1 MGLNEP
7 MPSYVAFLRAINLGP
22 NRKFPKEAIRACVE
36 SCGFTDVAT
45 YINTGNVFLRTSM
58 RSRPRIE
65 AALEDA
71 FLADRGFPVPTMVY
85 TTGELGQI
93 ARDGEELTSAALARH
108 YLLLLKEEPSPE
120 VLALV
125 AARDTDVNRTVVR
138 HRAAHLLLG
147 PGYQTG
153 TTDPLGVEKLLG
165 VTTNRNLNVVSAIA
179 RTWCG

>member
-22 NRKFPKEAIRACVE
+22 NRKFPKDAIKACVE

-45 YINTGNVFLRTSM
+45 YINTGNAT
-58 RSRPRIE
+58 RPPRN
-65 AALEDA
+65 AT
-71 FLADRGFPVPTMVY
+71 V
-85 TTGELGQI
+85 QI